1 MYCEYSIVFNWSACT
16 VATLRYLGSRD
27 RVYTRL
33 EALVALVGS
42 SLRTGKLAF
51 SERDQKGT
59 SRDLHGKV
67 TRYYALGLAQPSPMD
82 KPSSQPSR
90 ILDALLV
97 AADTSRDGSHG
108 TPNRIPLQNSNS
120 PVLPE
125 AGGSNL
131 KKRARTL
138 DLARQ
143 VQEKLMSQSGAVA
156 DASFL
161 SSSLSSS
168 PAALGGF
175 QLNYDADTPIRAIDV
190 GGHDQEEKLVSPLGF

>member
-1 MYCEYSIVFNWSACT
+1 
-16 VATLRYLGSRD
+16 
-27 RVYTRL
+27 
-33 EALVALVGS
+33 
-42 SLRTGKLAF
+42 
-51 SERDQKGT
+51 
-59 SRDLHGKV
+59 
-67 TRYYALGLAQPSPMD
+67 MD
-82 KPSSQPSR
+82 KPSSSQPSR

-97 AADTSRDGSHG
+97 AEDTSRDGPHG

-125 AGGSNL
+125 AGSSNL

-143 VQEKLMSQSGAVA
+143 VQEKLMSQSGATA

-168 PAALGGF
+168 PAAHGGF

-190 GGHDQEEKLVSPLGF
+190 GGHDQEERLVCRRSVFRRIQTHFPFRMADFVTRSIENLSEGLTVKEAMRDLGLQR